1 MDSYVAAMA
10 RVGVIVVIIVMAYAA
25 KVIIFFATT
34 KNNVYLSANFFE
46 DYYGK

>member
-10 RVGVIVVIIVMAYAA
+10 RVGVFVIIIVMAYAA

-34 KNNVYLSANFFE
+34 KNNVYLSANFF
-46 DYYGK
+46 